1 MGIATGPLFAA
12 LLLLACSPARDDAT
26 PERGV
31 AADDGPLRIYTVNYP
46 LQYFAER
53 IGGEFVSVVFPVP
66 AGIDPA
72 YWSPEPEQ
80 VAAFQTADL
89 ILRNG
94 AGYAA
99 WVDRSSF
106 SRRKLVDTSAGF
118 RARLLPLDRAVV
130 HTHGPEGDHTRSD
143 TAFTT
148 WLDPRLAASQARA
161 IAEALARSRPSRR
174 DVFMENLE
182 TLEHDLERLDQKL
195 EAIAE
200 RLGQRPLV
208 FSHPV
213 YPYLERRYGLN
224 GHSLHWEPDRIPD
237 PEMWQELE
245 ALLETHPARL
255 MLWEAEPKAETQR
268 RLEALGLATV
278 VYAPGAQRPEAG
290 DWLDAMESNA
300 ARLEANEPGVDA
312 PER

>member
-1 MGIATGPLFAA
+1 MATGPFLAA

-26 PERGV
+26 PERSA
-31 AADDGPLRIYTVNYP
+31 AADGGPLRIYTVNYP

-80 VAAFQTADL
+80 VAAFQAADL

-106 SRRKLVDTSAGF
+106 LRRKLVDTSAGF
-118 RARLLPLDRAVV
+118 RARLLPLDREVI
-130 HTHGPEGDHTRSD
+130 HTHGPEGDHTRAA

-148 WLDPRLAASQARA
+148 WLDPRLAALQARA
-161 IAEALARSRPSRR
+161 IAEALSQSRPGRR

-182 TLEHDLERLDQKL
+182 RLERDLEQLDQKL

-213 YPYLERRYGLN
+213 YSYLERRYRLN

-268 RLEALGLATV
+268 RLEALGLASV
-278 VYAPGAQRPEAG
+278 VYAPCAQRPEAG
-290 DWLDAMESNA
+290 DWLSAMASNA
-300 ARLEANEPGVDA
+300 ARLEAHEP
-312 PER
+312 